1 VTVDDL
7 VVFGGRAVEV
17 LSRLGVFIALFSLA
31 AKWQEKPQLLV
42 KLDSDPQAR
51 YSEGADDEGPFRFV
65 HVVVQNPPI
74 PRVFKFL
81 TSRQPA
87 RRVRLKLQYFAVG
100 GTHPKFTF
108 DARWSENLAPLRTLR
123 VNGEE
128 RVEFDS
134 YRIHTGRYLD
144 IASGEHS
151 EPVAVAL
158 KQEGD
163 DNCFGYTNET
173 YEGGVA
179 RRRSEWRLPLGN
191 YKIVAT
197 AVAGD
202 VQSEP
207 AEFILHND
215 GPSLTDLWIDEPS
228 ASRWRRPFRR

>member
-51 YSEGADDEGPFRFV
+51 YSEGADNEGPFRFV

-108 DARWSENLAPLRTLR
+108 DARWKRASCAICSAISECAQPSASSAPMAPSGCPSDRLHKSGLKTWTVRLASH
-123 VNGEE
+123 E
-128 RVEFDS
+128 
-134 YRIHTGRYLD
+134 
-144 IASGEHS
+144 
-151 EPVAVAL
+151 
-158 KQEGD
+158 
-163 DNCFGYTNET
+163 
-173 YEGGVA
+173 
-179 RRRSEWRLPLGN
+179 RRRS
-191 YKIVAT
+191 I
-197 AVAGD
+197 
-202 VQSEP
+202 
-207 AEFILHND
+207 
-215 GPSLTDLWIDEPS
+215 
-228 ASRWRRPFRR
+228 